1 MTRLPEWEELTV
13 HVLVV
18 VGSSH
23 ITDACLNSKATL
35 DKAIRDSIIDFSYLD
50 EDLTDDVDESIDDFR
65 MTDVYD
71 DVQKSSP
78 FHMSVVKRVQYK
90 QTDVKVN
97 DKANPLF
104 CKKMEEYILKYY
116 VPFAHLWTGM
126 LLGNDII
133 VKVFKNEIF
142 SHSLIDI
149 PIVLFAYPIKLSIS
163 TRKLHNFH
171 QRSCVIILIDFSNAI
186 KKMLDKISL
195 HRH

>member
-1 MTRLPEWEELTV
+1 MTRLLEWEELTV
-13 HVLVV
+13 HMLVV

-23 ITDACLNSKATL
+23 ITDVCLNSKATL

-65 MTDVYD
+65 TTDVYG
-71 DVQKSSP
+71 DVQKYSP

-116 VPFAHLWTGM
+116 VPFTPLWTGM

-133 VKVFKNEIF
+133 VKVFRNEIF
-142 SHSLIDI
+142 SHNLIDI
-149 PIVLFAYPIKLSIS
+149 PIVLFAYTIKLSIS
-163 TRKLHNFH
+163 TRK
-171 QRSCVIILIDFSNAI
+171 RVT
-186 KKMLDKISL
+186 
-195 HRH
+195 